1 MKKQVI
7 SIISPCYNEEKNI
20 DELYARVLNFMS
32 KHTEYDFEFLIID
45 NASTDETVNC
55 IKKIIDKDSRV
66 RLIVNNRNFGPVR
79 SPYWGILQ
87 TSGDATIYLASDLQ
101 DPPELM
107 TEFIKAWKEGFL
119 VVMGQ
124 KPTSETHP
132 LMHWLR
138 RTYYKLLDKIS
149 DVSITKDITGFG
161 LYDKKVLDLVRQIN
175 DPNPYL
181 RGLIDE
187 IGFPVK
193 TVQFNQPKR
202 KGGKSKHTFHSLYDI
217 AMLGIVSHSIVPL
230 RLASFIGLVTGVL
243 SILIALGVLVAKLIW
258 WDRFTAGLAPVAIML
273 FMILGM
279 ILFFIG
285 ILGEYIGSIHTYVR
299 NRPIVVEKERVNF
312 QSAAD
317 L

>member
-187 IGFPVK
+187 IGLPVK

>member
-55 IKKIIDKDSRV
+55 IKKILDKDSRV